1 MRKFNVNASLLMDS
15 LLSFSIITLICIL
28 FIPMILQLKLD
39 IQHKSHEIDLTRILL
54 NSLYQYKRQELKSG
68 IMIEDYSVKMSN
80 DKICIFKKG
89 ETYEKCFFK

>member
-39 IQHKSHEIDLTRILL
+39 IQHKSHEIDL
-54 NSLYQYKRQELKSG
+54 NSLYHYKRQELKSG